1 MLGHA
6 VTPQHMVGRLGV
18 VVCLVGLNA
27 QHAVISRRVLQSMV
41 GGVVVLWWS
50 PALRVNVGP
59 CCDSLNRLDV

>member
-27 QHAVISRRVLQSMV
+27 KHAVISRRMLGHLVAVAL
-41 GGVVVLWWS
+41 GLWC
-50 PALRVNVGP
+50 A
-59 CCDSLNRLDV
+59 

>member
-27 QHAVISRRVLQSMV
+27 RHAMISRHMT
-41 GGVVVLWWS
+41 G
-50 PALRVNVGP
+50 PAHDRTV
-59 CCDSLNRLDV
+59 